1 MGGWIFPSAFF
12 DAQAMRVPFSR
23 NGPWS
28 RRRVSGLIL
37 CPPVG
42 IGTNQ
47 TFPCHDPLFPLVIGR
62 LCWEF
67 PAMVPS
73 DWEAQNLHG
82 ADNAITV
89 RDWKAALDGV
99 VLNFETIWMSLSVPG
114 CH

>member
-1 MGGWIFPSAFF
+1 
-12 DAQAMRVPFSR
+12 
-23 NGPWS
+23 
-28 RRRVSGLIL
+28 
-37 CPPVG
+37 
-42 IGTNQ
+42 
-47 TFPCHDPLFPLVIGR
+47 
-62 LCWEF
+62 
-67 PAMVPS
+67 MVPS